1 MCIRDRITGVLPP
14 TEGSVVLE
22 GNEVAGKRPHIAAAI
37 GATRTFQN
45 LQTFKSTT
53 VIGNVKVARHLRSQA
68 GLIRGMLLLDRTE
81 EKLIDQASQAAIDA
95 MGLTSLADKQIADL
109 AFGKQRQVEVL
120 SLIHI

>member
-1 MCIRDRITGVLPP
+1 M
-14 TEGSVVLE
+14 E

-109 AFGKQRQVEVL
+109 AFGKQRQVEVARAPVSYTHL
-120 SLIHI
+120 AGGVRRRPAAPG